1 MRKRNPFLWLFA
13 IGMFLGI
20 VFLNFEK
27 GVLLQSTGIW
37 DADMI
42 ARMAS
47 LSLGGSALFV
57 SILSKRGIRFLGVT
71 ILSTTYLG
79 TAVCVL
85 GAFGYGF
92 MFGGYVAGAVLRHG
106 IKGIL
111 LACLGIMPQYLFYG
125 PMIYGLF
132 VWCSQTCGW
141 IYGKR
146 GRMRPDNVG
155 LSHAGLGY
163 MKSGV
168 LVLGRLGLNGNA
180 KAPVLAERVLSWL
193 FLLALLLVGCV
204 LESYLGPKL
213 LAVAAKLV

>member
-27 GVLLQSTGIW
+27 SVLLQGTGIW
-37 DADMI
+37 DAEMI
-42 ARMAS
+42 GRMAS
-47 LSLGGSALFV
+47 LSLGGSALFM
-57 SILSKRGIRFLGVT
+57 SILSKRGMRFLGVT

-85 GAFGYGF
+85 YAFGYGF

-125 PMIYGLF
+125 PMIYGLL

-146 GRMRPDNVG
+146 RRMGSDE
-155 LSHAGLGY
+155 AGLGY
-163 MKSGV
+163 AGLGRMKSSR
-168 LVLGRLGLNGNA
+168 LEFGRLRFGGNI

-193 FLLALLLVGCV
+193 FLLALLFIGCT